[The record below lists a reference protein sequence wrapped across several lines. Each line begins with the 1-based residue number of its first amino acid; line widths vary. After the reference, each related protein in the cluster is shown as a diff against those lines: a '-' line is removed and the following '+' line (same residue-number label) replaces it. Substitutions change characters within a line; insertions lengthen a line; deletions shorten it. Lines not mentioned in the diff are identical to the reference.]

1 MHREPIPVAFV
12 VSAGVAAILA
22 PPVHGADLGIVVL
35 GSTLTAATTGI
46 IAAAVQFLPQRWF
59 SVFTVVA
66 SVVTWLL
73 VAVLLRTFGQLW
85 LGPVPE
91 RLGIAW
97 ALGSATALMLGRASG
112 MQLPR
117 LRPWPI
123 RRRAPRPPQHD
134 R

>member
-1 MHREPIPVAFV
+1 MHREPIPVAFA
-12 VSAGVAAILA
+12 VSAGAAAILT
-22 PPVHGADLGIVVL
+22 PPTDPTQFGTILA
-35 GSTLTAATTGI
+35 GSTLTAATTGV

-59 SVFTVVA
+59 NVFTVVA
-66 SVVTWLL
+66 GVVTWLL
-73 VAVLLRTFGQLW
+73 VAVLLRVFGHLW
-85 LGPVPE
+85 LGPIPE

-97 ALGSATALMLGRASG
+97 ALGSATALLLGRASG

-123 RRRAPRPPQHD
+123 RRRGRQPPQ